1 MERTVLGGILMAV
14 GAVAV
19 LFFLLADPV
28 GITVGDIGFGWE
40 EMLGAAVGAVMFIV
54 GLAVAVIEPGETR
67 TPLPH

>member
-14 GAVAV
+14 GAVV
-19 LFFLLADPV
+19 FVFFLLADSV

-40 EMLGAAVGAVMFIV
+40 EILGAAVGAVMFTI
-54 GLAVAVIEPGETR
+54 GLAVEVVEPGETR

>member
-14 GAVAV
+14 GAVVV

-28 GITVGDIGFGWE
+28 GITVGEIGFGWE
-40 EMLGAAVGAVMFIV
+40 EMLGAAVGAVTVIV

>member
-1 MERTVLGGILMAV
+1 MERTILGGILMAV
-14 GAVAV
+14 GAVV
-19 LFFLLADPV
+19 VVFFLLADPA